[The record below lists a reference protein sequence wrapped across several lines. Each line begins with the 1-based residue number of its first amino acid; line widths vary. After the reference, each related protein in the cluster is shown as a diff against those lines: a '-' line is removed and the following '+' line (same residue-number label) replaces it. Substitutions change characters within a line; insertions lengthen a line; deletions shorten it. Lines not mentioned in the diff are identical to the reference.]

1 MPPLLGHVKLT
12 RPDAQPLGARLL
24 LLCPISLAAVS
35 RVIDSP
41 AAEDHCRVQL
51 AALGAAQG
59 DRASVAVVIARGTL
73 DPPLEVKDRVRFRAI
88 LVLELGRPRRHRS
101 LLTRRWREMDSNP
114 RSLERGT
121 RLFKIAP
128 FDHSDNSVLVTEI
141 ISARPEVGPIWGVRR
156 RGK

>member
-1 MPPLLGHVKLT
+1 LASMPPLLGHVKLT

-41 AAEDHCRVQL
+41 AAEDHCRIQL

-73 DPPLEVKDRVRFRAI
+73 DPPLVKDRVRFRAI

-101 LLTRRWREMDSNP
+101 LLTRRWRKQSRANP
-114 RSLERGT
+114 SL
-121 RLFKIAP
+121 K
-128 FDHSDNSVLVTEI
+128 
-141 ISARPEVGPIWGVRR
+141 
-156 RGK
+156 